1 MTGKGNILVG
11 TVGQGVMMSADDGE
25 SWTRAGVRQGMHS
38 DCIVRML
45 RADARRPEVVYA
57 GTDFGLYRSDDGGAT
72 LAPAREPDEGFG
84 RLEHG
89 HRPGRS
95 VRDVRRHR
103 HASTPG
109 IFRSTDGG
117 KSWGKLRVDIADEC
131 PNVGVPRP
139 TGIAVD
145 PTNDRNVWV
154 GLEVDGVRYST
165 DGGETWSKLN
175 GQIRNQDVH
184 NVLVIEGP
192 PKTVFTVVNDDIW
205 RSTDDGKSW
214 QAARAR
220 EIFPWHYPRGI
231 AVKPGDP
238 RTVFLTLGDS
248 TPGRIGT
255 VVRSR
260 DAGVTWETPEVPGAA
275 ELGGLDGDDLGGG
288 AGHDVRGEPL
298 RLSLSQRRRRR
309 LLAQALAGVRR
320 GFFDP
325 VGSTILS
332 KERERMKAIRV
343 SAYGGP
349 SVLKIEEIPAPQP
362 GATQVLVRNHAVG
375 VNPVDTYL
383 RSNTDNR
390 GPKLPYTPGSDSA
403 GVIEA
408 VGDSVT
414 RVKKGDRVYVGGS
427 ISGAYAEMTLC
438 EQTQVHEL
446 PGNVNYAQGSA
457 MNVPYATAFHA
468 LFHRAHGEAGE
479 IGPGARGQ
487 RRRRH
492 RLRSSSRGRA
502 A

>member
-1 MTGKGNILVG
+1 MTGKGSILVG

-45 RADARRPEVVYA
+45 RSDARSPEVVYA
-57 GTDFGLYRSDDGGAT
+57 GTDFGLYRSNDGGA
-72 LAPAREPDEGFG
+72 AW
-84 RLEHG
+84 RLLENPMKG
-89 HRPGRS
+89 S
-95 VRDVRRHR
+95 VVWSMGIDPVDPSVMF
-103 HASTPG
+103 AGTGTPSTPG

-117 KSWGKLRVDIADEC
+117 KTWGKLRVDIADEC

-184 NVLVIEGP
+184 NVLVVEGP

-260 DAGVTWETPEVPGAA
+260 DAGVTWETLKFPVPPNSAVWTVTISEAA
-275 ELGGLDGDDLGGG
+275 PDTMFAASRYGYLYRSDDG
-288 AGHDVRGEPL
+288 
-298 RLSLSQRRRRR
+298 
-309 LLAQALAGVRR
+309 
-320 GFFDP
+320 
-325 VGSTILS
+325 
-332 KERERMKAIRV
+332 
-343 SAYGGP
+343 
-349 SVLKIEEIPAPQP
+349 
-362 GATQVLVRNHAVG
+362 
-375 VNPVDTYL
+375 
-383 RSNTDNR
+383 
-390 GPKLPYTPGSDSA
+390 
-403 GVIEA
+403 
-408 VGDSVT
+408 GDSWRKLWREFGEVS
-414 RVKKGDRVYVGGS
+414 S
-427 ISGAYAEMTLC
+427 I
-438 EQTQVHEL
+438 QW
-446 PGNVNYAQGSA
+446 
-457 MNVPYATAFHA
+457 VP
-468 LFHRAHGEAGE
+468 
-479 IGPGARGQ
+479 
-487 RRRRH
+487 
-492 RLRSSSRGRA
+492 RSSARSESA
-502 A
+502 